1 MKLLIVSHGEFC
13 NGILDSYQMI
23 AGENKNIVAVS
34 LTDAGIQ
41 DFVERLTDQLAKFA
55 SDEVLILTDIKG
67 GTPYNEAYKY
77 YLSNEKRVR
86 VVAGMNLPMVIE
98 LGLSLSNSSSSLT
111 ALEELAIEQGRK
123 GITGLLEEE
132 NVEEELEF

>member
-1 MKLLIVSHGEFC
+1 MKLLIESHGEFC

-98 LGLSLSNSSSSLT
+98 LGLSLSNSSLT

>member
-13 NGILDSYQMI
+13 NGILDSYKMI

-98 LGLSLSNSSSSLT
+98 LGLSLSNSSLT

>member
-55 SDEVLILTDIKG
+55 SDAVLMLTDIKG
-67 GTPYNEAYKY
+67 GTPYNEAYKN
-77 YLSNEKRVR
+77 YLSNDKRVR

-98 LGLSLSNSSSSLT
+98 LGLSLSNSSLT

>member
-1 MKLLIVSHGEFC
+1 MKLLIVSRGEFC

-98 LGLSLSNSSSSLT
+98 LGLSLSNSSLT

>member
-1 MKLLIVSHGEFC
+1 MSHGEFC

-77 YLSNEKRVR
+77 YLSNDKRVR

-98 LGLSLSNSSSSLT
+98 LGLSLSNSSLT

>member
-1 MKLLIVSHGEFC
+1 MVGS
-13 NGILDSYQMI
+13 ILDSYQMI

-77 YLSNEKRVR
+77 YLSNDKRVR

-98 LGLSLSNSSSSLT
+98 LGLSLSNSSLT

>member
-1 MKLLIVSHGEFC
+1 
-13 NGILDSYQMI
+13 MI

-98 LGLSLSNSSSSLT
+98 LGLSLSNSSLT
-111 ALEELAIEQGRK
+111 ALELAIEQGRK

>member
-1 MKLLIVSHGEFC
+1 M
-13 NGILDSYQMI
+13 
-23 AGENKNIVAVS
+23 VAVS

-98 LGLSLSNSSSSLT
+98 LGLSLSNSSLA

>member
-55 SDEVLILTDIKG
+55 S
-67 GTPYNEAYKY
+67 YNEAYKY

-98 LGLSLSNSSSSLT
+98 LGLSLSNSSLT